1 MVLRRLKS
9 LAPACALALSSQL
22 LLGAT
27 SFSDN
32 FTARI
37 LSAHN
42 RERLALGV
50 PALQWD
56 PELAAAAQD
65 WADHLAAT
73 GRFEHAPDDAAEPQG
88 ENLWAGTRG
97 YFGPEAMVDAWVREK
112 RYFRPGTFP
121 NNSTT
126 GRVEDV
132 GHYTQ
137 LVWRETG
144 RVGCARAA
152 SAREDILVCRYSDAG
167 NYRGERPF

>member
-50 PALQWD
+50 LQAEAHTQGQLD
-56 PELAAAAQD
+56 FGELAIEQKPHRTDVGDQQA
-65 WADHLAAT
+65 LASGGLA
-73 GRFEHAPDDAAEPQG
+73 RYRLSEVDPDDAQLAQQ
-88 ENLWAGTRG
+88 
-97 YFGPEAMVDAWVREK
+97 
-112 RYFRPGTFP
+112 
-121 NNSTT
+121 
-126 GRVEDV
+126 RVA
-132 GHYTQ
+132 Q
-137 LVWRETG
+137 ALACS
-144 RVGCARAA
+144 RVGQLQLQLLIDPRHLGRLAQVKAAAGQDRAQRQDRDTQQKQPA
-152 SAREDILVCRYSDAG
+152 AHGAALEQ
-167 NYRGERPF
+167 